1 MVLSSLAF
9 AGPHCYLWGFVGGS
23 VVKNLPANA
32 GDTSS
37 VPGWGR
43 YSGGG
48 NGNPLQYSYL
58 WNPMDEEPGSLQ
70 SMRSQESDTTERLST
85 PCYLWYWVTSPALG
99 QGAPSQCV
107 PLMPSF
113 SSFQVHSSQAT
124 FSWEMNI
131 IFREPA
137 TRLSQSIEKQIED
150 DSIRVSLLIKIFVY
164 TWRNINCFLL
174 KEDWLECRIENGSDA
189 ELNKKQWWLININ
202 GQLMGKGGDLGS
214 KPTTYVSS
222 LIKIIFFF
230 FH

>member
-1 MVLSSLAF
+1 MQETQVQSLGGEDTLEKGMEAHSSIRTCEI
-9 AGPHCYLWGFVGGS
+9 PW
-23 VVKNLPANA
+23 
-32 GDTSS
+32 
-37 VPGWGR
+37 
-43 YSGGG
+43 
-48 NGNPLQYSYL
+48 
-58 WNPMDEEPGSLQ
+58 MEEPGSLQ